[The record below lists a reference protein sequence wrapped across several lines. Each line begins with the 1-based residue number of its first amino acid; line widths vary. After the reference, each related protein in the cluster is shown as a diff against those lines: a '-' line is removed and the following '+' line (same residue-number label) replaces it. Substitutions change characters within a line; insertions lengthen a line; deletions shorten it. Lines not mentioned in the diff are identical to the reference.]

1 MNALNTKIIQ
11 GTYRDYYW
19 LFGDERT
26 AYTNLVA
33 KSAAGKNGALYMM
46 LADGKPAEVRDNPA
60 VIKAYLGE
68 S

>member
-46 LADGKPAEVRDNPA
+46 LADGKPAGYIALSYDTISKN
-60 VIKAYLGE
+60 IL
-68 S
+68 